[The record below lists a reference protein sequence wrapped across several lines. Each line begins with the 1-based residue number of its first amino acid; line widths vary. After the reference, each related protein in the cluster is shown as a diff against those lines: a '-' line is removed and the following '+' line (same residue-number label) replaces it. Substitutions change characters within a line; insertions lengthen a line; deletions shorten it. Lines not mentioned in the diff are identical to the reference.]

1 MTIVNSLDFSFLFAI
16 IISVTYKE
24 DNEKDRITLFK
35 YCLDLN
41 MPERKKKKVF
51 KYLYEEFRIT
61 HEMYKDIDEYIKGIR
76 ESDLRN
82 FKVQLLD

>member
-1 MTIVNSLDFSFLFAI
+1 MVLTFPFLSAI

-24 DNEKDRITLFK
+24 DNEKDRIALFK

-41 MPERKKKKVF
+41 MPEQKKKKVF

-61 HEMYKDIDEYIKGIR
+61 HEMYKDVEEYIKGIR
-76 ESDLRN
+76 ECDLRN
-82 FKVQLLD
+82 FRVQLLD